1 MAPESSTLKKGTLVV
16 LIADLPGVAA
26 GTSGRVGR
34 AIGIKTTRYRVSF
47 DNGVESLSVP
57 EGKLVSPAAWA
68 YIQDNAVEVSNG
80 HLNHVPASAV
90 PIAAAT
96 TPAEPAPVK
105 DLSPPPVDKPPGPTV
120 DAPAPTEG
128 PSPAQGDTST
138 VDPRLA
144 ALTAKSRDARKSLG
158 VDLGPE
164 VVIDDT
170 SGEVSD
176 QDTTPETEVP
186 VAETDPDPREESA
199 APMAEL
205 PDGYY
210 PPDNR
215 IADLLSSI
223 RAD

>member
-1 MAPESSTLKKGTLVV
+1 M
-16 LIADLPGVAA
+16 
-26 GTSGRVGR
+26 
-34 AIGIKTTRYRVSF
+34 
-47 DNGVESLSVP
+47 P

-68 YIQDNAVEVSNG
+68 YIQDNPVEVSNG
-80 HLNHVPASAV
+80 HLTPVPTSVV
-90 PIAAAT
+90 PTAAT
-96 TPAEPAPVK
+96 TTLAEPAPVK
-105 DLSPPPVDKPPGPTV
+105 GSTPPPVDKPPGPTI
-120 DAPAPTEG
+120 DAPAPAER

-158 VDLGPE
+158 VDIDAE

-176 QDTTPETEVP
+176 KGTSPETEVP
-186 VAETDPDPREESA
+186 VADTDPDPTEESA

>member
-105 DLSPPPVDKPPGPTV
+105 DLSPPPVDKPSEPTV

>member
-105 DLSPPPVDKPPGPTV
+105 DLSPPPVDKPSEPTV

-186 VAETDPDPREESA
+186 VAETDPDPMEVSA